1 MWNFCEPWTK
11 RLNLTLKE
19 TIMTALDR
27 PGESPPNF
35 FFKKAPWTKQIL
47 FFLMEWASY
56 VAEKNEG
63 ILFPKEIRVVHS
75 YTDRLLNCKKPQTN
89 MLKNTGSMDLSYE
102 KFTK

>member
-1 MWNFCEPWTK
+1 MRNFCEPWTK

-47 FFLMEWASY
+47 L
-56 VAEKNEG
+56 KNEG

-89 MLKNTGSMDLSYE
+89 MLKNAGSMDLSYE
-102 KFTK
+102 KYTK

>member
-11 RLNLTLKE
+11 RLNLTFKK

-56 VAEKNEG
+56 VAEKKMKEFCFPQKFEWS
-63 ILFPKEIRVVHS
+63 ILTRTAS
-75 YTDRLLNCKKPQTN
+75 
-89 MLKNTGSMDLSYE
+89 
-102 KFTK
+102 

>member
-1 MWNFCEPWTK
+1 
-11 RLNLTLKE
+11 
-19 TIMTALDR
+19 MTALDR

-63 ILFPKEIRVVHS
+63 ILFPTEIRVVHS